1 MKKKRKREQKRNKN
15 KEMKLRLFGI
25 NSAGLKSKLDSFYDI
40 LKCVNAQIWTIQ
52 ETKMKQNEILKGDMN
67 KNYQIYYLAREKSQ
81 GGGLAIG
88 ISKELESTLVREGN
102 DQIEALVVHI
112 TIEKF
117 PIRIVTAY
125 GPQENET
132 KEKREEFW
140 NFLEEE
146 ATKAELLEHGYFTNG
161 RKCTWWNQ
169 SC

>member
-1 MKKKRKREQKRNKN
+1 
-15 KEMKLRLFGI
+15 
-25 NSAGLKSKLDSFYDI
+25 
-40 LKCVNAQIWTIQ
+40 
-52 ETKMKQNEILKGDMN
+52 MN

-102 DQIEALVVHI
+102 DQIEALVVQI
-112 TIEKF
+112 TVEKF

-132 KEKREEFW
+132 KEKKEEFW

-146 ATKAELLEHGYFTNG
+146 ATKAAPEATTEATIDYGTESSTAATIHLRCSIDPIYIFYF
-161 RKCTWWNQ
+161 RIPIKYQ
-169 SC
+169 